1 MSSACTNARRS
12 ETGRG
17 AGHTPRQARVKDSS
31 VTAPPRATPA
41 RRAREHTHVALE
53 RGVQASAYRQRA
65 GTRRGV
71 RAAAQRAQAGRC
83 PPTRAWR
90 TGTARSAAAGAR
102 TRLSQS
108 RARTGEGFART
119 SSFRLRPATHS
130 AVGSKPRRL
139 AYEVRAV
146 GGARRLPPLLRGAV
160 RNIVVRVEVGYP
172 HGGGVEA
179 AAARVR
185 GSRRWKIRPRCRSG
199 RTWHH
204 R

>member
-83 PPTRAWR
+83 PPTRTWR
-90 TGTARSAAAGAR
+90 TGTAHSAAAGAR
-102 TRLSQS
+102 ARLSQSQAQTLAGIAKTSSFGLTRLSQS
-108 RARTGEGFART
+108 RASTLAGIART

-139 AYEVRAV
+139 AYEIRAF
-146 GGARRLPPLLRGAV
+146 
-160 RNIVVRVEVGYP
+160 
-172 HGGGVEA
+172 
-179 AAARVR
+179 
-185 GSRRWKIRPRCRSG
+185 WRSP
-199 RTWHH
+199 
-204 R
+204 